1 MKNSIIGITLDEE
14 SAKTYSKFP
23 WYAVRKNYS
32 DSVERAGGVPIF
44 LPNNINSISRYLDIV
59 DGIIIT
65 GGNFD
70 VDPKYYGEKIKT
82 NTVSLKPS
90 RTNYEFKI
98 TEEALKKKIPIL
110 GICGGQQLLNVV
122 FGGSLFQHLP
132 EKVKSKFK
140 HEQPNPRNQASHYVK
155 ILKETFLKKIV
166 KKNKMFV
173 NSAHHQAVKD
183 LGKGLQIN
191 AIADDGVIEG
201 IEYQDLDFCIGIQW
215 HPEFLIDSK
224 DIEIFRSLVN
234 FSKKK

>member
-1 MKNSIIGITLDEE
+1 MKNSVIGITLDEE
-14 SAKTYSKFP
+14 SSKTYSKFP

-32 DSVERAGGVPIF
+32 DSVERAGGIPIF
-44 LPNNINSISRYLDIV
+44 LPNNIKSISRYLDIV

-90 RTNYEFKI
+90 RTKYEFKI

-132 EKVKSKFK
+132 EKVKSKIK

>member
-1 MKNSIIGITLDEE
+1 MKNSVIGITLDEE
-14 SAKTYSKFP
+14 SSKTYSKFP

-32 DSVERAGGVPIF
+32 DSVERAGGIPIF
-44 LPNNINSISRYLDIV
+44 LPNNIKSISRYLDIV

-70 VDPKYYGEKIKT
+70 IDPKYYGEKIKT

-90 RTNYEFKI
+90 RTKYEFKI

-132 EKVKSKFK
+132 EKVKSKIK

>member
-1 MKNSIIGITLDEE
+1 MKNSIKGITLDEE

-98 TEEALKKKIPIL
+98 TEEALK
-110 GICGGQQLLNVV
+110 
-122 FGGSLFQHLP
+122 
-132 EKVKSKFK
+132 
-140 HEQPNPRNQASHYVK
+140 
-155 ILKETFLKKIV
+155 
-166 KKNKMFV
+166 
-173 NSAHHQAVKD
+173 
-183 LGKGLQIN
+183 
-191 AIADDGVIEG
+191 
-201 IEYQDLDFCIGIQW
+201 
-215 HPEFLIDSK
+215 
-224 DIEIFRSLVN
+224 
-234 FSKKK
+234 